1 MRFLRAEFRVITPL
15 LHKDRFISG
24 HYFYRYLNHRTN
36 ALGVIVDAANDPSND
51 AFALPAM
58 QRGIDCRT
66 SSQIGKIR
74 LGEGPP
80 PPIAIDPAKYLL
92 LNGLL
97 HSDTP
102 VPARKNTTFFLQ
114 DKGAGG
120 GRDRADQHPSAARW
134 YIYQRAADG
143 C

>member
-1 MRFLRAEFRVITPL
+1 MTR
-15 LHKDRFISG
+15 
-24 HYFYRYLNHRTN
+24 
-36 ALGVIVDAANDPSND
+36 VIVDAANDPSNN
-51 AFALPAM
+51 AFVLPTM

-92 LNGLL
+92 LNDLL
-97 HSDTP
+97 HFDAS

-114 DKGAGG
+114 DKGVPEEGG
-120 GRDRADQHPSAARW
+120 TGLIRTHWLSRAEEIGSGGVLGLSRGHVQCRSPP
-134 YIYQRAADG
+134 
-143 C
+143 